1 MPSSSG
7 SPLKSWHFVI
17 CAALCGPTML
27 SLSSSAF
34 AQELEI
40 RRWNHLPIDRNFVTA
55 NYARTE
61 GDIALDPV
69 LRIENAVVEM
79 DTWLLG
85 YIRTFELLD
94 KTARVEIRQAW
105 QAGDWTGVV
114 NGVPTSI
121 SREGWADTFVRVAVN
136 LLGAPPLAGSEY
148 AAYRAATKVETIVGV
163 ALGVQIPTGE
173 YLEDKLINLGTNRYT
188 FRPQVGVQHQHY
200 NWTFEITGMAMIYTE
215 NTSFFDGNK
224 LEQDPFYTIDGSVE
238 YRFESGIWASASA
251 GVGIG
256 GRSTVNGIEKDD
268 HKENYGWAVSVGFPV
283 MRSVGFKA
291 TYLETDH
298 WSEVGTASQTVIIG
312 LVGSW

>member
-1 MPSSSG
+1 
-7 SPLKSWHFVI
+7 
-17 CAALCGPTML
+17 
-27 SLSSSAF
+27 
-34 AQELEI
+34 
-40 RRWNHLPIDRNFVTA
+40 
-55 NYARTE
+55 
-61 GDIALDPV
+61 
-69 LRIENAVVEM
+69 
-79 DTWLLG
+79 
-85 YIRTFELLD
+85 
-94 KTARVEIRQAW
+94 
-105 QAGDWTGVV
+105 
-114 NGVPTSI
+114 
-121 SREGWADTFVRVAVN
+121 VN

-148 AAYRAATKVETIVGV
+148 AAYRAATQVETIVGV

-200 NWTFEITGMAMIYTE
+200 NWTFEITGMAVIYTE

-268 HKENYGWAVSVGFPV
+268 QKENYGWAVSVGFPV

-298 WSEVGTASQTVIIG
+298 WAEVGVASQTVIIG